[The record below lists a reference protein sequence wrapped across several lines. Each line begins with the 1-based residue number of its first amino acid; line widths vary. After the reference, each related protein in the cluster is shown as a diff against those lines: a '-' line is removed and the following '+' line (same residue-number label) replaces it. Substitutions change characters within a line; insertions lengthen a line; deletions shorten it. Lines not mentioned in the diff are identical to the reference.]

1 MQKQQEPY
9 RVTLP
14 LIDVAAAS
22 AGAREPLKQAR
33 QQMGMIPNLYAAM
46 ANLPAALETYRLGY
60 ERFRMESGFSP
71 AEQDVIFLVISREN
85 GCEYCVSAHSF
96 VADVV
101 SGVPA
106 AVINAIRDGGE
117 IPVPKLQALAAFTQ
131 ALVRKRG
138 WPSVAD
144 AQAFFDAGYSEKQIL
159 AIVLALAVK
168 TISNYTNHLFATPL
182 DAPFQGRAWK
192 RPQSAQP

>member
-1 MQKQQEPY
+1 MHNHEEPY
-9 RVTLP
+9 RLTLP
-14 LIDVAAAS
+14 LIDVAAAG
-22 AGAREPLKQAR
+22 AGAREPLEQAR
-33 QQMGMIPNLYAAM
+33 QQMGMIPNMYAAM

-60 ERFRMESGFSP
+60 ERFRQESGFSP
-71 AEQDVIFLVISREN
+71 AEQEVIFLVISREN

-106 AVINAIRDGGE
+106 DVTNAIRSGGE
-117 IPVPKLQALAAFTQ
+117 IPVPKLRALATFTQ
-131 ALVRKRG
+131 ALVQKRG

-144 AQAFFDAGYSEKQIL
+144 AKAFFDAGYSEKQIL

-182 DAPFQGRAWK
+182 DAPFQNRAWR
-192 RPQSAQP
+192 RPSLSP